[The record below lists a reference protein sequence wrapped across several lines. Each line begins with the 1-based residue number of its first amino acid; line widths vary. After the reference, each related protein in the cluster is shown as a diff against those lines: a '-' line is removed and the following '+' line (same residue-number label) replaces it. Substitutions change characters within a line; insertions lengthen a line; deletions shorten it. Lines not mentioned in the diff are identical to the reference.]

1 MKTMKNTSKRRKTY
15 LLIANSNW
23 DNVPI
28 QVAGPFFEN
37 EIAQAQATFRQ
48 HTPELTYQAILE
60 DTFAEEQKS
69 IYLESWYSRPEYY
82 ISTFLDSHDDVLE
95 RCRVSGSVIYG
106 REIYLNINKARKEC
120 KIAISTT
127 ANARIIGYLIGEL
140 KDYLQGKLT
149 IIIQEEEYY
158 LSQDNFFFSGENAR
172 MAHMFKE
179 IYQN

>member
-23 DNVPI
+23 ENVPT

-82 ISTFLDSHDDVLE
+82 ISTFLDSHDDILE

-106 REIYLNINKARKEC
+106 REIYLNIDKINKRC
-120 KIAISTT
+120 NISISTT
-127 ANARIIGYLIGEL
+127 ANARIIGYLINEL
-140 KDYLQGKLT
+140 RNYLQDKLT
-149 IIIQEEEYY
+149 IVIRDEEYY
-158 LSQDNFFFSGENAR
+158 LSQDSFFYSGENAR
-172 MAHMFKE
+172 IAHIFKE